1 MPKKILFWIDSKS
14 PEKYFVAPPS
24 LAKKEIPKYYS
35 EMPRYSKGTELTVDN
50 DGSANLSVKACIP
63 FYDALTAGYIVKL
76 HCDLFIDLE
85 DESVKWTS
93 NTPPVVARAE
103 GLFNSI
109 PAVPGYKN
117 FKLAFTI
124 FYPCFLPK
132 GYSALI
138 TQPMNRFD
146 LPTYIP
152 SAIVDADI
160 SNGSGVVPF
169 SVKEGFKGIIPAG
182 TPIMQIIPFKRDT
195 WVMEVPKEKP
205 KTKVNWTP
213 LNKISGWYKLNV
225 WQRKEWNGSL

>member
-1 MPKKILFWIDSKS
+1 MSKKILFWIDSKN
-14 PEKYFVAPPS
+14 PKDTDVNPPS
-24 LAKKEIPKYYS
+24 PAKKEIPKYYS
-35 EMPRYSKGTELTVDN
+35 EMSRYHKGTKLTVDE
-50 DGSANLSVKACIP
+50 GAANLSVKACIP

-76 HCDLFIDLE
+76 HCDIFIDLE
-85 DESVKWTS
+85 EESIKWTS
-93 NTPPVVARAE
+93 DTPPVVGRAQ
-103 GLFNSI
+103 GMFDKI
-109 PAVPGYKN
+109 PAVPGYKS
-117 FKLAFTI
+117 FKLGFTV

-160 SNGSGVVPF
+160 SNGSGVVAF
-169 SVKEGFKGIIPAG
+169 SVKEGFTGIIPAG

-195 WVMEVPKEKP
+195 WTMEVPKEKP
-205 KTKVNWTP
+205 KTKVNWYP

-225 WQRKEWNGSL
+225 WQRKEWN